1 MIVTFLTSRCLAL
14 STTFLISFTTL
25 STSSVG
31 PFITTMSSD
40 GTLTS
45 LLPSALAERSAAPVR
60 DDPNLTETGA
70 SLPPVMLLSV
80 LPFGP
85 IIYR

>member
-1 MIVTFLTSRCLAL
+1 MT
-14 STTFLISFTTL
+14 IS
-25 STSSVG
+25 SE
-31 PFITTMSSD
+31 I
-40 GTLTS
+40 GTLTCF
-45 LLPSALAERSAAPVR
+45 LPSALADRSAAPVR

-85 IIYR
+85 IIYLISY

>member
-1 MIVTFLTSRCLAL
+1 MKFITSMCLAL

-31 PFITTMSSD
+31 PLIMTISSEI

-45 LLPSALAERSAAPVR
+45 FLPSALAERSAAPVR
-60 DDPNLTETGA
+60 EDPNLTETGA
-70 SLPPVMLLSV
+70 SFPPVMVLSV
-80 LPFGP
+80 LPLGP

>member
-1 MIVTFLTSRCLAL
+1 MIT
-14 STTFLISFTTL
+14 IS
-25 STSSVG
+25 SE
-31 PFITTMSSD
+31 I

-45 LLPSALAERSAAPVR
+45 FLPSALAERSAAPVR

-70 SLPPVMLLSV
+70 SMPPVILLSV

-85 IIYR
+85 MIYRWNRTGIVRVCVAKSDYKKNLK